1 MVGKN
6 NQYVKKIKQGTK
18 VEAYSIKKFKVGIA
32 SVAIGCSVFFGAGA
46 VAMAGEQPVATGTDA
61 VPTSESVAPKAEIGA
76 TTVGTAAVTSRTTVQ
91 PQATAEKLTDTVN
104 TTKLEVLI
112 NEVEGL
118 NLEKFTEE
126 SVQGLKVRLS
136 KAKDTLVSAKS
147 QKEIDSAYNA
157 LVGYKN
163 SGLKRVPKLEENNTP
178 KPDTTGGKETVGKK
192 AENTEPNGENIA
204 GHNHSL
210 NGTSLPE
217 GRGLRAAPNNA
228 NFRYET
234 SGADLSS
241 LVAGQELGYGRN
253 VIIKIKYDQGAVNT
267 RNIQFS
273 SYPNVGPRI
282 EYTRKQSDGIGPFED
297 NGMNIKLVGIL
308 PNDMIGTY
316 KLHLHILDRI
326 NNNRELATLEIPIT
340 VKPQKPTVR
349 VDNLANAEG
358 KTPTVTANVA
368 NTGTSKAIFYLNG
381 KEQST
386 VVASNGIATWTP
398 TAPLKVN
405 DVITVKNIAKAGIAP
420 TDAYGNTFTIN
431 EVESDLSDGV
441 TIPKAPTPTLNKDGA
456 KNEVNTAFTN
466 KSDQVNRDTSLT
478 NEEKAEVIGLA
489 ETAKNDAIRNIDS
502 AQDETALNNAKNNGV
517 TNIGNVTLPRKA
529 KKAEAKEAIRQAA
542 NTKRGEIDKQAGLT
556 EDEKTTAKQTVTEKE
571 TAALSAVDTATTNA
585 LVEQAKTNGIGEIN
599 KVTATGTK
607 KAEAIREVEAARTTK
622 DQVIDGNN
630 DLTTEEKTEAKKQ
643 TAKAKEDAVNAI
655 NTATTDATVETAK
668 TNGIGEINKVTATG
682 TKKAEAIR
690 EVEAARTTKDQAIDG
705 NNDLTTEEKTEA
717 KKQTAKAKEDAVNA
731 INTATTD
738 AAVETAKTNGI
749 NAINGVSLP
758 AETAKAKAITEI
770 KAALA
775 TKEKATDEDKALT
788 KGQKTS
794 IKEIAKKEAMAATV
808 EIKAATTN
816 KDVEEAKNEGIEK
829 IKAAYARNA
838 ELAAE
843 LTLPKLIITKWQD
856 EAGNDLRPADAK
868 VPAEPGGT
876 NKALAHG
883 EIAGYE
889 FVATRNAGE
898 VVTHIFRKLPKKS
911 PIIEERQLPVV
922 ENVNTKTVLPNTG
935 ANTTNTGLAGLG
947 LAVFGGLLTVARQ
960 RRRNK

>member
-18 VEAYSIKKFKVGIA
+18 VETYSIKKFKVGIA

-46 VAMAGEQPVATGTDA
+46 VAMAGEQPVATGADT
-61 VPTSESVAPKAEIGA
+61 VSTSESVAPKAEIGA
-76 TTVGTAAVTSRTTVQ
+76 TTAGTAAVTSRATVQ
-91 PQATAEKLTDTVN
+91 PQVTEEKLTDTVN
-104 TTKLEVLI
+104 TTKLETLI
-112 NEVEGL
+112 KEVEGL
-118 NLEKFTEE
+118 NLEKYTEE
-126 SVQGLKVRLS
+126 SALGLKVRLA
-136 KAKDTLVSAKS
+136 KAKDALVNAKN

-478 NEEKAEVIGLA
+478 NEEKVEVIGLA

-556 EDEKTTAKQTVTEKE
+556 EDEKTTAKQTVTDKE

-599 KVTATGTK
+599 KVTATGAK
-607 KAEAIREVEAARTTK
+607 KAEAIRAVEAARTTK
-622 DQVIDGNN
+622 DQEIDGNN
-630 DLTTEEKTEAKKQ
+630 DLTTEEKTEVKKQ

-655 NTATTDATVETAK
+655 NTATTDVTVEQAK

-690 EVEAARTTKDQAIDG
+690 AVEAARTTKDQAIDG
-705 NNDLTTEEKTEA
+705 NNDLTTEEKTEV
-717 KKQTAKAKEDAVNA
+717 KKQTAKVKEDAVNA
-731 INTATTD
+731 INSATT
-738 AAVETAKTNGI
+738 AALVEAAKTNGI
-749 NAINGVSLP
+749 NAINGVALP
-758 AETAKAKAITEI
+758 TETAKAKAISEI

-775 TKEKATDEDKALT
+775 MKEKATDEDKALT

-794 IKEIAKKEAMAATV
+794 IKEIAKKEAMTATV
-808 EIKAATTN
+808 KVKAATTN
-816 KDVEEAKNEGIEK
+816 KDVEEAKNEGIGK

-843 LTLPKLIITKWQD
+843 LTLPELIITKWQD
-856 EAGNDLRPADAK
+856 EAGNDLRPAGAK
-868 VPAEPGGT
+868 APAELGEA
-876 NKALAHG
+876 NEALAHG

-911 PIIEERQLPVV
+911 PIIEEGQLPVV

>member
-18 VEAYSIKKFKVGIA
+18 VETYSIKKFKVGIA

-46 VAMAGEQPVATGTDA
+46 VAMAGEQPVATGADT
-61 VPTSESVAPKAEIGA
+61 VSTSESVAPKAEIGA
-76 TTVGTAAVTSRTTVQ
+76 TTAGTAAVTSRATVQ
-91 PQATAEKLTDTVN
+91 PQVTEEKLTDTVN
-104 TTKLEVLI
+104 TTKLETLI
-112 NEVEGL
+112 KEVEGL
-118 NLEKFTEE
+118 NLEKYTEE
-126 SVQGLKVRLS
+126 SALGLKVRLA
-136 KAKDTLVSAKS
+136 KAKDALVNAKN

-478 NEEKAEVIGLA
+478 NEEKVEVIGLA

-599 KVTATGTK
+599 KVTATGAK
-607 KAEAIREVEAARTTK
+607 KAEAIRAVEAARTTK
-622 DQVIDGNN
+622 DQEIDGNN
-630 DLTTEEKTEAKKQ
+630 DLTTEEKTEVKKQ

-655 NTATTDATVETAK
+655 NTATTDVTVEQAK

-690 EVEAARTTKDQAIDG
+690 AVEAARTTKDQAIDG
-705 NNDLTTEEKTEA
+705 NNDLTTEEKTEV
-717 KKQTAKAKEDAVNA
+717 KKQTAKVKEDAVNA
-731 INTATTD
+731 INSATT
-738 AAVETAKTNGI
+738 AALVEAAKTNGI
-749 NAINGVSLP
+749 NAINGVALP
-758 AETAKAKAITEI
+758 TETAKAKAISEI

-775 TKEKATDEDKALT
+775 MKEKATDEDKALT

-794 IKEIAKKEAMAATV
+794 IKEIAKKEAMTATV
-808 EIKAATTN
+808 KVKAATTN
-816 KDVEEAKNEGIEK
+816 KDVEEAKNEGIGK

-843 LTLPKLIITKWQD
+843 LTLPELIITKWQD
-856 EAGNDLRPADAK
+856 EAGNDLRPAGAK
-868 VPAEPGGT
+868 APAELGEA
-876 NKALAHG
+876 NEALAHG

-911 PIIEERQLPVV
+911 PIIEEGQLPVV

>member
-18 VEAYSIKKFKVGIA
+18 VETYSIKKFKVGIA

-46 VAMAGEQPVATGTDA
+46 VAMAGEQPVATGADT
-61 VPTSESVAPKAEIGA
+61 VSTSESVAPKAEIGA
-76 TTVGTAAVTSRTTVQ
+76 TTAGTAAVTSRATVQ
-91 PQATAEKLTDTVN
+91 PQVTEEKLTDTVN
-104 TTKLEVLI
+104 TTKLETLI
-112 NEVEGL
+112 KEVEGL
-118 NLEKFTEE
+118 NLEKYTEE
-126 SVQGLKVRLS
+126 SALGLKVRLA
-136 KAKDTLVSAKS
+136 KAKDALVNAKN

-478 NEEKAEVIGLA
+478 NEEKVEVIGLA

-607 KAEAIREVEAARTTK
+607 KAEAIRA
-622 DQVIDGNN
+622 
-630 DLTTEEKTEAKKQ
+630 
-643 TAKAKEDAVNAI
+643 
-655 NTATTDATVETAK
+655 
-668 TNGIGEINKVTATG
+668 
-682 TKKAEAIR
+682 
-690 EVEAARTTKDQAIDG
+690 VEAARTTKDQAIDG
-705 NNDLTTEEKTEA
+705 NNDLTTEEKTEV
-717 KKQTAKAKEDAVNA
+717 KKQTAKVKEDAVNA
-731 INTATTD
+731 INSATT
-738 AAVETAKTNGI
+738 AALVEAAKTNGI
-749 NAINGVSLP
+749 NAINGVALP
-758 AETAKAKAITEI
+758 TETAKAKAIAEI

-808 EIKAATTN
+808 KIKAATTN

>member
-18 VEAYSIKKFKVGIA
+18 VETYSIKKFKVGIA

-46 VAMAGEQPVATGTDA
+46 VAMAGEQPVATGADT
-61 VPTSESVAPKAEIGA
+61 VSTSESVAPKAEIGA
-76 TTVGTAAVTSRTTVQ
+76 TTAGTAAVTSRATVQ
-91 PQATAEKLTDTVN
+91 PQVTEEKLTDTVN
-104 TTKLEVLI
+104 TTKLETLI
-112 NEVEGL
+112 KEVEGL
-118 NLEKFTEE
+118 NLEKYTEE
-126 SVQGLKVRLS
+126 SALGLKVRLA
-136 KAKDTLVSAKS
+136 KAKDALVNAKN

-478 NEEKAEVIGLA
+478 NEEKVEVIGLA

-607 KAEAIREVEAARTTK
+607 KAEAIRA
-622 DQVIDGNN
+622 
-630 DLTTEEKTEAKKQ
+630 
-643 TAKAKEDAVNAI
+643 
-655 NTATTDATVETAK
+655 
-668 TNGIGEINKVTATG
+668 
-682 TKKAEAIR
+682 
-690 EVEAARTTKDQAIDG
+690 VEAARTTKDQAIDG
-705 NNDLTTEEKTEA
+705 NNDLTTEEKTEV
-717 KKQTAKAKEDAVNA
+717 KKQTAKVKEDAVNA
-731 INTATTD
+731 INSATT
-738 AAVETAKTNGI
+738 AALVEAAKTNGI
-749 NAINGVSLP
+749 NAINGVALP
-758 AETAKAKAITEI
+758 TETAKAKAISEI

-775 TKEKATDEDKALT
+775 MKEKATDEDKALT

-794 IKEIAKKEAMAATV
+794 IKEIAKKEAMTATV
-808 EIKAATTN
+808 KVKAATTN
-816 KDVEEAKNEGIEK
+816 KDVEEAKNEGIGK

-843 LTLPKLIITKWQD
+843 LTLPELIITKWQD
-856 EAGNDLRPADAK
+856 EAGNDLRPAGAK
-868 VPAEPGGT
+868 APAELGEA
-876 NKALAHG
+876 NEALAHG

-911 PIIEERQLPVV
+911 PIIEEGQLPVV

>member
-18 VEAYSIKKFKVGIA
+18 VETYSIKKFKVGIA

-46 VAMAGEQPVATGTDA
+46 VAMAGEQPVATGADT
-61 VPTSESVAPKAEIGA
+61 VSTSESVAPKAEIGA
-76 TTVGTAAVTSRTTVQ
+76 TTAGTAAVTSRATVQ
-91 PQATAEKLTDTVN
+91 PQVTEEKLTDTVN
-104 TTKLEVLI
+104 TTKLETLI
-112 NEVEGL
+112 KEVEGL
-118 NLEKFTEE
+118 NLEKYTEE
-126 SVQGLKVRLS
+126 SALGLKVRLA
-136 KAKDTLVSAKS
+136 KAKDALVNAKN

-478 NEEKAEVIGLA
+478 NEEKVEVIGLA

-556 EDEKTTAKQTVTEKE
+556 EDEKTTAKQKVTDKETAALSAVDTATTNALVEQAKTNGIGEINKVTATGTKKDEAKEAIRQAANTKRGEIDKQAGLTEDEKTTAKQKVTDKE

-607 KAEAIREVEAARTTK
+607 KAEAIRA
-622 DQVIDGNN
+622 
-630 DLTTEEKTEAKKQ
+630 
-643 TAKAKEDAVNAI
+643 
-655 NTATTDATVETAK
+655 
-668 TNGIGEINKVTATG
+668 
-682 TKKAEAIR
+682 
-690 EVEAARTTKDQAIDG
+690 VEAARTTKDQAIDG
-705 NNDLTTEEKTEA
+705 NNDLTTEEKTEV
-717 KKQTAKAKEDAVNA
+717 KKQTAKVKEDAVNA
-731 INTATTD
+731 INSATT
-738 AAVETAKTNGI
+738 AALVEAAKTNGI
-749 NAINGVSLP
+749 NAINGVALP
-758 AETAKAKAITEI
+758 TETAKAKAISEI

-775 TKEKATDEDKALT
+775 MKEKATDEDKALT

-794 IKEIAKKEAMAATV
+794 IKEIAKKEAMTATV
-808 EIKAATTN
+808 KVKAATTN
-816 KDVEEAKNEGIEK
+816 KDVEEAKNEGIGK

-843 LTLPKLIITKWQD
+843 LTLPELIITKWQD
-856 EAGNDLRPADAK
+856 EAGNDLRPAGAK
-868 VPAEPGGT
+868 APAELGEA
-876 NKALAHG
+876 NEALAHG

-911 PIIEERQLPVV
+911 PIIEEGQLPVV

>member
-18 VEAYSIKKFKVGIA
+18 VETYSIKKFKVGIA

-46 VAMAGEQPVATGTDA
+46 VAMAGEQPVATGADT
-61 VPTSESVAPKAEIGA
+61 VSTSESVAPKAEIGA
-76 TTVGTAAVTSRTTVQ
+76 TTAGTAAVTSRATVQ
-91 PQATAEKLTDTVN
+91 PQVTEEKLTDTVN
-104 TTKLEVLI
+104 TTKLETLI
-112 NEVEGL
+112 KEVEGL
-118 NLEKFTEE
+118 NLEKYTEE
-126 SVQGLKVRLS
+126 SALGLKVRLA
-136 KAKDTLVSAKS
+136 KAKDALVNAKN

-478 NEEKAEVIGLA
+478 NEEKVEVIGLA

-556 EDEKTTAKQTVTEKE
+556 EDEKTTAKQKVTDKE

-607 KAEAIREVEAARTTK
+607 KAEAIRA
-622 DQVIDGNN
+622 
-630 DLTTEEKTEAKKQ
+630 
-643 TAKAKEDAVNAI
+643 
-655 NTATTDATVETAK
+655 
-668 TNGIGEINKVTATG
+668 
-682 TKKAEAIR
+682 
-690 EVEAARTTKDQAIDG
+690 VEAARTTKDQAIDG
-705 NNDLTTEEKTEA
+705 NNDLTTEEKTEV
-717 KKQTAKAKEDAVNA
+717 KKQTAKVKEDAVNA
-731 INTATTD
+731 INSATT
-738 AAVETAKTNGI
+738 AALVEAAKTNGI
-749 NAINGVSLP
+749 NAINGVALP
-758 AETAKAKAITEI
+758 TETAKAKAISEI

-775 TKEKATDEDKALT
+775 MKEKATDEDKALT

-794 IKEIAKKEAMAATV
+794 IKEIAKKEAMTATV
-808 EIKAATTN
+808 KVKAATTN
-816 KDVEEAKNEGIEK
+816 KDVEEAKNEGIGK

-843 LTLPKLIITKWQD
+843 LTLPELIITKWQD
-856 EAGNDLRPADAK
+856 EAGNDLRPAGAK
-868 VPAEPGGT
+868 APAELGEA
-876 NKALAHG
+876 NEALAHG

-911 PIIEERQLPVV
+911 PIIEEGQLPVV

>member
-18 VEAYSIKKFKVGIA
+18 VETYSIKKFKVGIA

-46 VAMAGEQPVATGTDA
+46 VAMAGEQPVATGADT
-61 VPTSESVAPKAEIGA
+61 VSTSESVAPKAEIGA
-76 TTVGTAAVTSRTTVQ
+76 TTAGTAAVTSRATVQ
-91 PQATAEKLTDTVN
+91 PQVTEEKLTDTVN
-104 TTKLEVLI
+104 TTKLETLI
-112 NEVEGL
+112 KEVEGL
-118 NLEKFTEE
+118 NLEKYTEE
-126 SVQGLKVRLS
+126 SALGLKVRLA
-136 KAKDTLVSAKS
+136 KAKDALVNAKN

-478 NEEKAEVIGLA
+478 NEEKVEVIGLA

-585 LVEQAKTNGIGEIN
+585 LVEQAKTNGI
-599 KVTATGTK
+599 
-607 KAEAIREVEAARTTK
+607 
-622 DQVIDGNN
+622 
-630 DLTTEEKTEAKKQ
+630 
-643 TAKAKEDAVNAI
+643 
-655 NTATTDATVETAK
+655 
-668 TNGIGEINKVTATG
+668 
-682 TKKAEAIR
+682 
-690 EVEAARTTKDQAIDG
+690 
-705 NNDLTTEEKTEA
+705 
-717 KKQTAKAKEDAVNA
+717 
-731 INTATTD
+731 
-738 AAVETAKTNGI
+738 
-749 NAINGVSLP
+749 NAINGVALP
-758 AETAKAKAITEI
+758 TETAKAKAISEI

-775 TKEKATDEDKALT
+775 MKEKATDEDKALT

-794 IKEIAKKEAMAATV
+794 IKEIAKKEAMTATV
-808 EIKAATTN
+808 KVKAATTN
-816 KDVEEAKNEGIEK
+816 KDVEEAKNEGIGK

-843 LTLPKLIITKWQD
+843 LTLPELIITKWQD
-856 EAGNDLRPADAK
+856 EAGNDLRPAGAK
-868 VPAEPGGT
+868 APAELGEA
-876 NKALAHG
+876 NEALAHG

-911 PIIEERQLPVV
+911 PIIEEGQLPVV